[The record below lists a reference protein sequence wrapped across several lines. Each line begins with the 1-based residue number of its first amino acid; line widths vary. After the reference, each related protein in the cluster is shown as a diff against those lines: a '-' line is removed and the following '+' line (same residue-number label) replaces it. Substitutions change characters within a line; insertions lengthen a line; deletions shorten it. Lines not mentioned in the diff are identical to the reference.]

1 MEDKKDSS
9 PYTKPQLEVVKE
21 AEARPSVKGR
31 ERKLI
36 ATKTCIVQLPDCD
49 CEKQLV
55 EGEPVTGLKPQERE
69 HLLFHGFVI

>member
-9 PYTKPQLEVVKE
+9 PYKPQLEVVKE
-21 AEARPSVKGR
+21 APSGAKGR

-55 EGEPVTGLKPQERE
+55 EGEPVTGLKPNERE

>member
-9 PYTKPQLEVVKE
+9 PYKPQLEVVKE
-21 AEARPSVKGR
+21 APLGAKGR

>member
-21 AEARPSVKGR
+21 APIGAKGR

-49 CEKQLV
+49 CEKMLV

>member
-9 PYTKPQLEVVKE
+9 PYKPQLEVVKE
-21 AEARPSVKGR
+21 APLGAKGR

-69 HLLFHGFVI
+69 HLLFHGLVI

>member
-9 PYTKPQLEVVKE
+9 PYKPQLEVVKE
-21 AEARPSVKGR
+21 APIGAKGR

>member
-9 PYTKPQLEVVKE
+9 PYKPQLEVVKE
-21 AEARPSVKGR
+21 APLGAKGR
-31 ERKLI
+31 DRKLI

-69 HLLFHGFVI
+69 HLLFHGLVI